1 MYKRNYFIFPIME
14 TVYDSN
20 RIHKEI
26 VFRYFCKK
34 CERNFINKKE
44 YDIHYCGNGKL
55 LSNE

>member
-1 MYKRNYFIFPIME
+1 ME
-14 TVYDSN
+14 TVYDN
-20 RIHKEI
+20 NAIQHKRL